1 MILPI
6 GIGIDCRILASV
18 ITPLVNFSLRE
29 TGRLSIH
36 DKTRILNLHV
46 ISVISHKIQTVS
58 NLLERDI
65 ATISNARRAFRT
77 FLRRYQDHTI
87 GSTRTIDS
95 RRSRILQNRD
105 ALYILRI
112 DITNVVSGHAIN
124 NDQWAGIVQSALASN
139 PNGLRLE
146 SRCITSTIGYGK
158 TSRQTC

>member
-6 GIGIDCRILASV
+6 GIGIDCRVLASV

-29 TGRLSIH
+29 TRSLSIH

-65 ATISNARRAFRT
+65 ATISNTGRALRAFLCRD
-77 FLRRYQDHTI
+77 QDHTI

-95 RRSRILQNRD
+95 RGSCILQNRD
-105 ALYILRI
+105 TLDILRI
-112 DITNVVSGHAIN
+112 DITDIISRHAIDDN
-124 NDQWAGIVQSALASN
+124 QWAGIVQCALASN
-139 PNGLRLE
+139 PNRLRLK
-146 SRCITSTIGYGK
+146 SRCITTTVGYRK
-158 TSRQTC
+158 PCRQTC